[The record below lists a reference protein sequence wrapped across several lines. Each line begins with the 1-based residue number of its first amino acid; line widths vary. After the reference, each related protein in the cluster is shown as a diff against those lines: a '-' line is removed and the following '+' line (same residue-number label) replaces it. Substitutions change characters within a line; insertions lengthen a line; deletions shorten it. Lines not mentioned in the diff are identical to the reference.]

1 MAIDAFLQFTKP
13 GGAQDVNGESQDAKF
28 GPSCK
33 PQCFELISWDFGTT
47 NAASISSATMGAGS
61 GKATFNE
68 FHIQKTI
75 DAGTPSLFTTL
86 CEGGHYPELTLWI
99 RKSGGA
105 RGASGDWYL
114 EWKFAM
120 AFVKE
125 IAWSHAD
132 PVPTEDVKFVY
143 GAIRFS
149 YKQQTAQGKLD
160 KTWGPIEWSQVL
172 NADKFAV
179 PGV

>member
-13 GGAQDVNGESQDAKF
+13 GTAPEIKGESQDSKYGKACSPF
-28 GPSCK
+28 PCI
-33 PQCFELISWDFGTT
+33 ELQTWDFGTT

-75 DAGTPSLFTTL
+75 DAGTASLFKTL
-86 CEGGHYPELTLWI
+86 CEGGHYQQLTLWI
-99 RKSGGA
+99 RKAGGQP
-105 RGASGDWYL
+105 GFSGDAYL

-125 IAWSHAD
+125 ISWSHGD
-132 PVPTEDVKFVY
+132 PAPTEDVKFVY
-143 GAIRFS
+143 GAVQFT
-149 YKQQTAQGKLD
+149 YKEQTKTGQLGKEH
-160 KTWGPIEWSQVL
+160 PVQWSQVL
-172 NADKFAV
+172 NADQFAV
-179 PGV
+179 EA